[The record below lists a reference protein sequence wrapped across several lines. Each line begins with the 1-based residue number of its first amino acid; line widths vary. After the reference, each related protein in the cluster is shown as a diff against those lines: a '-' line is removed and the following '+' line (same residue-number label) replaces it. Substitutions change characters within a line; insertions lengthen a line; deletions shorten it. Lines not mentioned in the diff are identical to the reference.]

1 MMTTHALHRCQTRG
15 LRQDFVDAL
24 LTHADVDR
32 PAGGNCRL
40 LRVSRRTA
48 GRLNVDDRLSC
59 YAVVLSETS
68 GQVVTILPVHA
79 GRSGKRYRR
88 SR

>member
-1 MMTTHALHRCQTRG
+1 MMTAHAQQRCQSRG

-24 LTHADVDR
+24 LNHADVDR

-48 GRLNVDDRLSC
+48 RMLNVDDRLSR
-59 YAVVLSETS
+59 YALVLSETS
-68 GQVVTILPVHA
+68 GRVVTVLPVHA
-79 GRSGKRYRR
+79 GRSGARYRR
-88 SR
+88 SY